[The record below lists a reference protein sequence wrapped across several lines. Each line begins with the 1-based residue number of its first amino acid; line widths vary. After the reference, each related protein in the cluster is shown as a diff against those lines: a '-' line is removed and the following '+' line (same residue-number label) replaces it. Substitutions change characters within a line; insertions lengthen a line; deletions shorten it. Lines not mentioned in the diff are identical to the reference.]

1 MSLTLTT
8 DIVTRNT
15 APVVVVLRQRRASW
29 QVAMDYSPTGGQEK
43 AF

>member
-8 DIVTRNT
+8 GILTRDT

-29 QVAMDYSPTGGQEK
+29 QVAMNYSATGEQEE
-43 AF
+43 AL